1 MMVIALITTLSF
13 TTSNIA
19 AVFMVQAEN
28 RSRPVL
34 AGIFE
39 SIYALLFI
47 VGAKYSVTIG
57 GSDHARTYALIGAI
71 IIGNFTGAY
80 IGTKLGDKYLRD
92 EDEEATLER
101 IAETETAL
109 SMAHQALEELEH
121 EIELHHEDG
130 EGH

>member
-1 MMVIALITTLSF
+1 
-13 TTSNIA
+13 
-19 AVFMVQAEN
+19 
-28 RSRPVL
+28 
-34 AGIFE
+34 
-39 SIYALLFI
+39 
-47 VGAKYSVTIG
+47 VTIG

-71 IIGNFTGAY
+71 VIGNFTGAY
-80 IGTKLGDKYLRD
+80 IGTKLGDKYLKD

-101 IAETETAL
+101 IAETEMAL